1 LPGNLLFSTILE
13 MKNLE
18 ELSIKGTQV
27 SSLLQV
33 FKILQACPKIVKLDF
48 TYTEQTMDELVNVL
62 KKENI
67 SITSLP
73 ERFKQLTSL
82 KMSTTAQDCPNCMQH
97 DPWWLIIKILT

>member
-1 LPGNLLFSTILE
+1 

-48 TYTEQTMDELVNVL
+48 TYTEQTLDELVNVL
-62 KKENI
+62 KKENL
-67 SITSLP
+67 SINSLP
-73 ERFKQLTSL
+73 EGFKQLTSL
-82 KMSTTAQDCPNCMQH
+82 KMSTSTQDCHNCIKH
-97 DPWWLIIKILT
+97 DPWRLIIKILT